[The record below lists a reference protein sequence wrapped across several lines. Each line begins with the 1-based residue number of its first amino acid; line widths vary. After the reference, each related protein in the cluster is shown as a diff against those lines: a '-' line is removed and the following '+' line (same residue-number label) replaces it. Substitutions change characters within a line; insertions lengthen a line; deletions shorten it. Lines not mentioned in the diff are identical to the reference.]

1 MSNLVNDFIVRNRMV
16 HTGNSAFYAQCPRLT
31 CRDGFSMSVQ
41 ASPTHYS
48 TPRDI
53 VDEYSAVEIGYPSHE
68 EELILEWAE
77 DSENPTGTVYA
88 WVPVEVVE
96 QVILN
101 HGGLSEN

>member
-1 MSNLVNDFIVRNRMV
+1 MSILVNNFIINNRTV
-16 HTGNSAFYAQCPRLT
+16 HIGNAASYVQCPRLT
-31 CRDGFSMSVQ
+31 CQDGFSMSVQ

-53 VDEYSAVEIGYPSHE
+53 VDEYTAVEIGYPSQE

-77 DSENPTGTVYA
+77 DSDNPTGTVYG

-101 HGGLSEN
+101 HGGLSDS